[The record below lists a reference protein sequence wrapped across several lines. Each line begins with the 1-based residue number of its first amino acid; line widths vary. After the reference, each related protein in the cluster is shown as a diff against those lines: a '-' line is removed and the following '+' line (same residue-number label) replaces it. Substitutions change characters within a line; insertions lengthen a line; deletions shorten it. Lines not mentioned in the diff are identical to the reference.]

1 MVVDGGA
8 PAPFAAKGAGIGS
21 LPMGSQRDGGR
32 CRRGEYTVGCGARQP
47 GVARVI
53 LPESGGSAICSA
65 MEFLN
70 FVLILVTG
78 WLVWRRPER
87 EGLAFGLLVVS
98 CVLMA
103 LLFLIGTHGS
113 LVPGVNL

>member
-1 MVVDGGA
+1 
-8 PAPFAAKGAGIGS
+8 
-21 LPMGSQRDGGR
+21 
-32 CRRGEYTVGCGARQP
+32 
-47 GVARVI
+47 
-53 LPESGGSAICSA
+53 

-70 FVLILVTG
+70 FLLILTAG

-87 EGLAFGLLVVS
+87 ENLAFRLLVAS

-103 LLFLIGTHGS
+103 LLFLVGTHGS

>member
-1 MVVDGGA
+1 
-8 PAPFAAKGAGIGS
+8 
-21 LPMGSQRDGGR
+21 
-32 CRRGEYTVGCGARQP
+32 
-47 GVARVI
+47 
-53 LPESGGSAICSA
+53 

-70 FVLILVTG
+70 FLLILGAG

-87 EGLAFGLLVVS
+87 ERLAFGLLLAS

-103 LLFLIGTHGS
+103 LLFLLGTHTS

>member
-1 MVVDGGA
+1 
-8 PAPFAAKGAGIGS
+8 
-21 LPMGSQRDGGR
+21 
-32 CRRGEYTVGCGARQP
+32 
-47 GVARVI
+47 
-53 LPESGGSAICSA
+53 

-70 FVLILVTG
+70 FLIILAAA

-87 EGLAFGLLVVS
+87 EELAFRLLVAS

-113 LVPGVNL
+113 LVPGLNL